1 MNKKT
6 TVTISAEYSDYTIT
20 MESNGIDFDNK
31 YNKVW
36 FPIEVFYQMW
46 NSDELIN
53 FMEQYHKDREDVST
67 RVA

>member
-1 MNKKT
+1 MTKKT
-6 TVTISAEYSDYTIT
+6 TVTINSVYNDYTIT
-20 MESNGIDFDNK
+20 MEPNGIDFDNK
-31 YNKVW
+31 YTKVW

>member
-1 MNKKT
+1 MEKE
-6 TVTISAEYSDYTIT
+6 VTIKFGPNHSL
-20 MESNGIDFDNK
+20 FFNK
-31 YNKVW
+31 EGVQFFAGMTGQKTW
-36 FPIEVFYQMW
+36 LPIEVFYQMW